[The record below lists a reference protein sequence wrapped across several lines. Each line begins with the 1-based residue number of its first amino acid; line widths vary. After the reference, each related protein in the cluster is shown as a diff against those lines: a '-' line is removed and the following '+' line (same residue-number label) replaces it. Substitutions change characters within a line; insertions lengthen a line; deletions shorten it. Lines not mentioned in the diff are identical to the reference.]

1 MLRTRDVLERIP
13 SNPCHDVSVITA
25 TIVLRN
31 LEEIKIQ
38 YVDNKDS
45 SVPTYKASVDI
56 LRVISARM
64 TNPSRKIPV
73 SGEYAVVYTEQD
85 SLSFDDTKAI
95 TVLDGL
101 RRCDCMKFAGF
112 DGGIKIRLVGRCF
125 CQ

>member
-1 MLRTRDVLERIP
+1 M
-13 SNPCHDVSVITA
+13 SVITA

-101 RRCDCMKFAGF
+101 RRCDCMKFA
-112 DGGIKIRLVGRCF
+112 DSMAASRYVWLDVASANRAETLVAVS
-125 CQ
+125 QAAA